1 MKKTFFAMI
10 LLVTFA
16 ACKSTGDK
24 RDHDQMAK
32 DLCSC
37 MRPLADVNNQIKS
50 LVTEGKTAEVS
61 ALFAKVEAI
70 AKDGEACANSLELKY
85 GVVEGES
92 EKKTSAAMKK
102 HCPDI
107 AAMLEQS
114 EASGQ
119 QGEVK

>member
-1 MKKTFFAMI
+1 MKKIFQVLMI
-10 LLVTFA
+10 LVIFA
-16 ACKSTGDK
+16 ACKNTGEK

-32 DLCSC
+32 DLCGC
-37 MRPLADVNNQIKS
+37 MRPLADVNTQIKK
-50 LVTEGKTAEVS
+50 LVTEGKTEEVS

-85 GVVEGES
+85 GVVEGE
-92 EKKTSAAMKK
+92 EEAKASAALKK

-114 EASGQ
+114 EATGQ
-119 QGEVK
+119 

>member
-1 MKKTFFAMI
+1 MKKTLLAIM

-24 RDHDQMAK
+24 RDYDQMAK
-32 DLCSC
+32 DLCRC
-37 MRPLADVNNQIKS
+37 MRPLADVNTQIKK
-50 LVTEGKTAEVS
+50 LVTEGKTGEVS
-61 ALFAKVEAI
+61 ALFAKVETI
-70 AKDGEACANSLELKY
+70 AKEGETCASSLELKY

-119 QGEVK
+119 